1 MADMGSLAMNQ
12 PCRLRVH
19 PKSSPPNGDIG
30 RPALTILEGLDCP
43 LRAGDGKVSAWI
55 KTSAY
60 DSMYE
65 SINKSESAIFADAV
79 VPADLVR
86 YSPLI
91 LVAILYRKNIMRAR
105 MAYRHWVIGP
115 FVAIQ
120 NIICGPYARLFWLF
134 RLNDALAST
143 NA

>member
-1 MADMGSLAMNQ
+1 M
-12 PCRLRVH
+12 
-19 PKSSPPNGDIG
+19 
-30 RPALTILEGLDCP
+30 
-43 LRAGDGKVSAWI
+43 SAWI
-55 KTSAY
+55 KTGAY

-91 LVAILYRKNIMRAR
+91 LVAILYTKNIKMGR
-105 MAYRHWVIGP
+105 MAYGHWVIGP

-120 NIICGPYARLFWLF
+120 NIIRGPYARLFWLF
-134 RLNDALAST
+134 RLNDAWAST